1 MAKPQ
6 THRVAADTA
15 PQGLCGK
22 SLRLARAAMEAVVL
36 LLVCLSPW
44 AFGAVDPFWEFLLL
58 LGVGVVLVL
67 WAAVLLLEG
76 RLSWRKCPVV
86 LCLAALYLLG
96 MAQVTPLPRQ
106 VLAAVSPTAARM
118 YGELLPAQPEVL
130 PDGAARSF
138 PATRPGSTL
147 SLYPGATQREL
158 VRLLAVFLLFAAVR
172 NNIATPAAFRR
183 LAIAATVN
191 GAALS
196 LFALLQFFGAPRQTV
211 YWSLHTDAEVFGP
224 FICRNH
230 FPFYVNVCLGLGAG
244 LLLSLRASADDHS
257 LGRAGWAGSL
267 TAALHDPRRLWVG
280 IALVL
285 MLAAVA
291 VSLSRGGFI
300 ALVGGAVLFLVLRFW
315 RSPRFSQL
323 AASVLVAGAAVALL
337 AWFGAERVQAR
348 LATVLDGQGAG
359 AERVPLWSRLL
370 PTAAEYPV
378 FGSGYGTFDFLEPL
392 TRTTGEDAGWRY
404 EHAHNDYLEALLEG
418 GLVRLG
424 LTLSA
429 IGLVYWFG
437 VRAFVR
443 EADGPGGA
451 GAGGAVRL
459 HRRRH
464 PQLRRFRPAHPG
476 DRRSR
481 HGRVWQAVWG
491 GGPSHGPLAALAK
504 KGERRG
510 GACRYGSVDLP
521 LPGACPVRWG
531 GGRRRTGGR
540 SGRGGMAGREG
551 RGISGGGLA
560 ASNGGRPRVTGARP
574 RLSGGGGG
582 PGARVRR
589 PAPAAG

>member
-130 PDGAARSF
+130 PDGAELPGHPPRLDPQSLPRRHAAGAGASARGLPPVRGRAQQHRHARGLPSSCDRGDRERR
-138 PATRPGSTL
+138 RP
-147 SLYPGATQREL
+147 
-158 VRLLAVFLLFAAVR
+158 VAVR
-172 NNIATPAAFRR
+172 PAPVLRR
-183 LAIAATVN
+183 
-191 GAALS
+191 
-196 LFALLQFFGAPRQTV
+196 PRQTV

-359 AERVPLWSRLL
+359 AERVP
-370 PTAAEYPV
+370 
-378 FGSGYGTFDFLEPL
+378 PL
-392 TRTTGEDAGWRY
+392 
-404 EHAHNDYLEALLEG
+404 
-418 GLVRLG
+418 V
-424 LTLSA
+424 S
-429 IGLVYWFG
+429 
-437 VRAFVR
+437 
-443 EADGPGGA
+443 P
-451 GAGGAVRL
+451 
-459 HRRRH
+459 
-464 PQLRRFRPAHPG
+464 PAH
-476 DRRSR
+476 
-481 HGRVWQAVWG
+481 G
-491 GGPSHGPLAALAK
+491 GGIPCIWV
-504 KGERRG
+504 RIW
-510 GACRYGSVDLP
+510 DLRF
-521 LPGACPVRWG
+521 PGAAHPHDR
-531 GGRRRTGGR
+531 
-540 SGRGGMAGREG
+540 
-551 RGISGGGLA
+551 
-560 ASNGGRPRVTGARP
+560 
-574 RLSGGGGG
+574 
-582 PGARVRR
+582 
-589 PAPAAG
+589 